1 MGKSL
6 TSNYVKK
13 LLDSTKESATLET
26 KTSSKRY
33 IKRQKQKVI
42 QLEIKWHKKLK
53 ILPQR
58 LPMRIQANCLYK

>member
-42 QLEIKWHKKLK
+42 
-53 ILPQR
+53 
-58 LPMRIQANCLYK
+58 